1 VKSTELNDYNHIK
14 EKLQKFIKKFY
25 INELIKG
32 LLLFFSIGLL
42 YFIFTLFLEYFLWLK
57 PVYRSVLFWLFILVE
72 LGLLI
77 NYILIPIF
85 KIYGFKRG
93 ISEEQASKIIGDYF
107 PDVSDK
113 LLNMLQ
119 LGNLNQ
125 HSELIEASIEQRS
138 KELQLIPFK
147 RAINFSTN
155 KKYLKYA
162 LLPII
167 IISLVYFTGNTSS
180 FNKSFKRVVHYKTT
194 YKQPAPF
201 QFQIVNKSLTVV
213 EGSPLKID
221 LKIVGNSIPNE
232 VTISFLN
239 QNYYLIN
246 KGFGKFEYTFSKINN
261 PINFNFEANGFTSKT
276 YKINSLDKPS
286 IIDMKMV
293 VSYPS
298 YTNKKNEVIS
308 NTGNAIVPEGTKI
321 SWQINT
327 QKTDTVNFFENDKKF
342 SFNQNSTDYFSFNM
356 QIITDLAYKIAVS
369 NQQLTNYES
378 LNYAIQVIKDEFP
391 KISVESDID
400 SISRGP
406 VQFAGQVSDDY
417 SVTKLQLVYYTSDK
431 PKIHHKTLIN
441 ITKSGISDF
450 YYVFPTSEN
459 LVAGKNYNIYFE
471 VFDNDA
477 VNGSKKTKSKLFS
490 YYVKT
495 KNEVNKEVI
504 EEQKNNIQSLS
515 NTLENNKKT
524 ANEMDK
530 LKQEIEN
537 KPNINWEDTKLLQQF
552 LNRQNNY
559 LNQFLKQT
567 NTIDKNLKEEVT
579 TKSNKEKK
587 EDLQKRIEEAKQLI
601 KQEKTLNELNKWTKK
616 LQKEDLLKK
625 LEMLAQKSKRNKQSL
640 ERLLE
645 LTKRFYVEQKAN
657 QISEKLK
664 QLSEEQ
670 NKLTSKK
677 LNDSSV
683 TKQQQIVKD
692 FNKIEEDLKDLHQQN
707 NQLNRPMRLT
717 EYKEKA
723 SEINKNTKNA
733 VNQLKNKDS
742 NATKSQ
748 KSAAKKMKE
757 LSDKMQ
763 TSINAMET
771 EQIDENIEDL
781 RKIVDNLLEF
791 SFMQENLYKA
801 SSVIDNKHPDYP
813 KNLKKQQ
820 TLKEYFEHIDDSLY
834 VLSLRMVKM
843 SSTIQKEV
851 SNTHFYLNQSLSDFS
866 DNLFDAGISDQRFVI
881 TSVNNLANLLSNLL
895 EDLMNA
901 SPSFGKGKSGSPEF
915 SLPDIIKKQGDL
927 IKKLDGNKDGKKQ
940 GEKGTKS
947 KNGENGEQNEQGNS
961 KLYEIYKQQAFLREM
976 LSQLINNNKSKSG
989 NGNNASKKMEELE
1002 QEMLRNGVTKNAI
1015 QKMKDIKQELLK
1027 FEDALKEQGED
1038 SKRNSKTGNQ
1048 NLLQQNVKNLIF
1060 KKEYFN
1066 NNEILNRQSLPLRTI
1081 YKKKVNEYFKTHN

>member
-1 VKSTELNDYNHIK
+1 LNDYNYIK

-119 LGNLNQ
+119 LSNLNQ

-167 IISLVYFTGNTSS
+167 IIGLVYFTGNTSS
-180 FNKSFKRVVHYKTT
+180 FNKSFKRVVHYKTA

-201 QFQIVNKSLTVV
+201 QFQILNKSLTVV

-232 VTISFLN
+232 ASISFTN

-261 PINFNFEANGFTSKT
+261 PINFYFEANGFTSKI
-276 YKINSLDKPS
+276 YKISSLDKPS

-293 VSYPS
+293 VNYPS

-327 QKTDTVNFFENDKKF
+327 QKTDTVSFFENDKKLF
-342 SFNQNSTDYFSFNM
+342 FQQNTMDYFSFNK
-356 QIITDLAYKIAVS
+356 QIRSDLSYKISVS
-369 NQQLTNYES
+369 NMQLINYES
-378 LNYAIQVIKDEFP
+378 LNYKIQVIKDEFP

-400 SISRGP
+400 SVSRGP
-406 VQFAGQVSDDY
+406 IQFAGQVSDDY

-431 PKIHHKTLIN
+431 PNINHTTSIN
-441 ITKSGISDF
+441 ILKSGISDF
-450 YYVFPTSEN
+450 YYVFPTNEN
-459 LVAGKNYNIYFE
+459 LIAGKNYNMYFK

-495 KNEVNKEVI
+495 ENERNQEVI
-504 EEQKNNIQSLS
+504 EEQKSNIQSLS
-515 NTLENNKKT
+515 NTLQNNKKT
-524 ANEMDK
+524 TNEIDK

-567 NTIDKNLKEEVT
+567 NAIDKNLKEEAVT
-579 TKSNKEKK
+579 KNNKEKK
-587 EDLQKRIEEAKQLI
+587 EDLQKRIDEAKELI
-601 KQEKTLNELNKWTKK
+601 KQEKTLNELNKWSKK
-616 LQKEDLLKK
+616 LRREDLLKK
-625 LEMLAQKSKRNKQSL
+625 LDELAQKSKRNKQSL

-645 LTKRFYVEQKAN
+645 LTKRFYVEQKSN

-670 NKLTSKK
+670 NKLASEKI
-677 LNDSSV
+677 NDSSV
-683 TKQQQIVKD
+683 TKQQQIGKD
-692 FNKIEEDLKDLHQQN
+692 FHKIEKDLKDLHQQN
-707 NQLNRPMRLT
+707 QQLNRPMKLAK
-717 EYKEKA
+717 YKEDA

-733 VNQLKNKDS
+733 ENQLQKKDP
-742 NATKSQ
+742 NVGKSQ

-757 LSDKMQ
+757 LATKMQ
-763 TSINAMET
+763 NSMQAMEGD
-771 EQIDENIEDL
+771 QIDENIDDL
-781 RKIVDNLLEF
+781 RKIIDNLLAF
-791 SFMQENLYKA
+791 SFMQENLYDA
-801 SSVIDNKHPDYP
+801 SSIIDNKHPNYP
-813 KNLKKQQ
+813 KNLRKQQ
-820 TLKEYFEHIDDSLY
+820 TLKEYFEHVDDSLY

-843 SSTIQKEV
+843 TNTIQAEV
-851 SNTHFYLNQSLSDFS
+851 SNTHFYLNQALSDFS
-866 DNLFDAGISDQRFVI
+866 ENNFETGVSDQRFVI
-881 TSVNNLANLLSNLL
+881 TSVNNLANLLSQLL
-895 EDLMNA
+895 ENLMKA

-927 IKKLDGNKDGKKQ
+927 IKKLDGSKDGKKK
-940 GEKGTKS
+940 GEKGTQS
-947 KNGENGEQNEQGNS
+947 KNGKNGEQNEQGNS
-961 KLYEIYKQQAFLREM
+961 ELYEIYKQQAFLREM
-976 LSQLINNNKSKSG
+976 LSQLINNNKSNFG
-989 NGNNASKKMEELE
+989 NGNNPSKKMEELE
-1002 QEMLRNGVTKNAI
+1002 QEMLRNGITKNEI
-1015 QKMKDIKQELLK
+1015 QKMKDIKQDLLK

-1038 SKRNSKTGNQ
+1038 SKRNSKEGNQ
-1048 NLLQQNVKNLIF
+1048 NLIFKTIKNLNF

-1066 NNEILNRQSLPLRTI
+1066 NNEILNRQSLPLRSI

>member
-1 VKSTELNDYNHIK
+1 MNDYNYIK
-14 EKLQKFIKKFY
+14 KKLQKFIKKFY

-42 YFIFTLFLEYFLWLK
+42 YFIFTLFIEYFLWLK
-57 PVYRSVLFWLFILVE
+57 PVYRTILFWLFISVE

-85 KIYGFKRG
+85 KIYGFKSG

-107 PDVSDK
+107 PDVRDK

-119 LGNLNQ
+119 LSNLNQ
-125 HSELIEASIEQRS
+125 HSDLIEASIEQRS
-138 KELQLIPFK
+138 KQLQLIPFK
-147 RAINFSTN
+147 RAINFSRN

-162 LLPII
+162 VLPII
-167 IISLVYFTGNTSS
+167 IIGLVYFTGNSSS
-180 FNKSFKRVVHYKTT
+180 FNKSFTRVVHYKTA

-201 QFQIVNKSLTVV
+201 QFKVLNKSLVVV
-213 EGSPLKID
+213 EGSPFKID
-221 LKIVGNSIPNE
+221 LEIIGNSIPNE
-232 VTISFLN
+232 ATIHFSN
-239 QNYYLIN
+239 QNFYITS
-246 KGFGKFEYTFSKINN
+246 KGFGKFEYIFSKINN
-261 PINFNFEANGFTSKT
+261 PINFYFEANGFTSKT
-276 YKINSLDKPS
+276 YKIISLNKPS
-286 IIDMKMV
+286 IIDMKMIV
-293 VSYPS
+293 NYPS

-327 QKTDTVNFFENDKKF
+327 QKTDTVSFFENNKKF
-342 SFNQNSTDYFSFNM
+342 NFNQNALDYFSFDK
-356 QIITDLAYKIAVS
+356 QILTDLSYKISVS
-369 NQQLTNYES
+369 NKQLTNYES
-378 LNYAIQVIKDEFP
+378 LNYTVQVIKDEFP

-431 PKIHHKTLIN
+431 PNVHHKTPID
-441 ITKSGISDF
+441 ISKSGISDF
-450 YYVFPTSEN
+450 YYVFPTNEN
-459 LVAGKNYNIYFE
+459 LVAGKNYDMYFE

-495 KNEVNKEVI
+495 ESEVNQEVI

-515 NTLENNKKT
+515 NTIQNNKKT
-524 ANEMDK
+524 ANEFEK

-537 KPNINWEDTKLLQQF
+537 KPNINWEDTKLLQHF

-567 NTIDKNLKEEVT
+567 NAIDKSLNEEVE
-579 TKSNKEKK
+579 TKSNKQKK
-587 EDLQKRIEEAKQLI
+587 EDLQKRIEEAKELI
-601 KQEKTLNELNKWTKK
+601 NQEKKLNELNKWTKK

-625 LEMLAQKSKRNKQSL
+625 LEDLAQKSKRNKQSL

-670 NKLTSKK
+670 NKLASEKQ
-677 LNDSSV
+677 NDSSV
-683 TKQQQIVKD
+683 IQQQQIGKD
-692 FNKIEEDLKDLHQQN
+692 FNKIEEDLKNLHKEN
-707 NQLNRPMRLT
+707 NQLNRPMQLT
-717 EYKEKA
+717 EYKEEA
-723 SEINKNTKNA
+723 SEINQNTKNA
-733 VNQLKNKDS
+733 ENQLKNKDS
-742 NATKSQ
+742 KAKKSQ
-748 KSAAKKMKE
+748 RSAAKNMKE

-763 TSINAMET
+763 SSMEAMEG

-801 SSVIDNKHPDYP
+801 SSVIDNKHPNYP
-813 KNLKKQQ
+813 KNLRKQQ
-820 TLKEYFEHIDDSLY
+820 TLKEYFDHIDDSLY

-851 SNTHFYLNQSLSDFS
+851 SNTHFYLSQSLSDFS
-866 DNLFDAGISDQRFVI
+866 DNLFETGISDQRFVI
-881 TSVNNLANLLSNLL
+881 TSVNNLANLLSDLL
-895 EDLMNA
+895 EGLMNA
-901 SPSFGKGKSGSPEF
+901 SPNFGKGKSGSPEF

-927 IKKLDGNKDGKKQ
+927 IKKLDGNNDGKKE

-947 KNGENGEQNEQGNS
+947 KSGGQSEQGNS
-961 KLYEIYKQQAFLREM
+961 ELYEIYKQQAFLREM
-976 LSQLINNNKSKSG
+976 LSQLINNNKSKSDK
-989 NGNNASKKMEELE
+989 GNNPSKKMEELE
-1002 QEMLRNGVTKNAI
+1002 QEMLRNGITKSAI
-1015 QKMKDIKQELLK
+1015 QKMKDIKEELLK

-1038 SKRNSKTGNQ
+1038 SKRNSKSGDQ
-1048 NLLQQNVKNLIF
+1048 NLLQKNVKSLNF